1 VAILSVYRKYK
12 YNGQVTPDLI
22 MDLMETK
29 QVNVDV
35 FLLGGNV
42 SLIVD
47 KHFCCSFIKSTKL
60 IFSELNGALFIGLCF
75 NLIVKKL

>member
-47 KHFCCSFIKSTKL
+47 KHFCCSFLLKALNSL
-60 IFSELNGALFIGLCF
+60 FSELNGALFIGLCF
-75 NLIVKKL
+75 NL

>member
-47 KHFCCSFIKSTKL
+47 KHFCCSFFIKALNSL
-60 IFSELNGALFIGLCF
+60 FSELNGALFIGLCF
-75 NLIVKKL
+75 NFNL

>member
-35 FLLGGNV
+35 LLGGNV

-47 KHFCCSFIKSTKL
+47 KHFLLFFFIKALNSL
-60 IFSELNGALFIGLCF
+60 FSELNGALFIGLCF
-75 NLIVKKL
+75 NFNL